1 MVKEELRRRKNKKS
15 AESVGL
21 ENQLSRK
28 INDNVTDPDPINN
41 SNINLMLLVLIFY
54 HRKFKKLLSKI
65 IHFIMAVSFLIQ
77 NFIGL

>member
-41 SNINLMLLVLIFY
+41 SNITQN
-54 HRKFKKLLSKI
+54 LSKI
-65 IHFIMAVSFLIQ
+65 NNIFRFES
-77 NFIGL
+77 